1 MAPRPRHLLVIAAV
15 AVSGV
20 IGFMVS
26 RSLEEDRRLAPPAAA
41 PGSAPKPAV
50 PAPAD
55 QGGEALL
62 AAAYPDLDGV
72 SQPLAQ
78 WRGKVLVVN
87 FWATWC
93 EPCKKEIPEFVK
105 VQAKFREKGVVF
117 VGIALDDRD
126 KVSAM
131 SRELGINYP
140 VLIAPLS
147 ALDISRTAGNRM
159 SALPFTAI
167 LDREGRVVLGKLG
180 GLDESSLTETI
191 SPLI

>member
-1 MAPRPRHLLVIAAV
+1 MEPRYRHLLVVAAV

-20 IGFMVS
+20 IGFVIS
-26 RSLEEDRRLAPPAAA
+26 RSLDGERKSAQLPAGAPAPKPAAA
-41 PGSAPKPAV
+41 PVNGK
-50 PAPAD
+50 
-55 QGGEALL
+55 ALL
-62 AAAYPDLDGV
+62 EAAYPDLEGV
-72 SQPLAQ
+72 NQPLAQ
-78 WRGKVLVVN
+78 WKGKVMVVN

-105 VQAKFREKGVVF
+105 VQSKMLEKGVIF

-126 KVSAM
+126 KVAVM

-147 ALDISRTAGNRM
+147 AIETSKTAGNTM

-167 LDREGRVVLGKLG
+167 LDREGRVALSKLG
-180 GLDESSLTETI
+180 GLDESSLIAAI

>member
-1 MAPRPRHLLVIAAV
+1 
-15 AVSGV
+15 
-20 IGFMVS
+20 
-26 RSLEEDRRLAPPAAA
+26 
-41 PGSAPKPAV
+41 
-50 PAPAD
+50 
-55 QGGEALL
+55 
-62 AAAYPDLDGV
+62 
-72 SQPLAQ
+72 
-78 WRGKVLVVN
+78 VN

>member
-1 MAPRPRHLLVIAAV
+1 MAPRLRHLLVIAAV

-20 IGFMVS
+20 IGFVVS
-26 RSLEEDRRLAPPAAA
+26 RSLEEDRKLAHVVPAPSQHTPPAA
-41 PGSAPKPAV
+41 PPS
-50 PAPAD
+50 D
-55 QGGEALL
+55 EGGQALL

-72 SQPLAQ
+72 NQSLSQ
-78 WRGKVLVVN
+78 WKGKVLVVN

-105 VQAKFREKGVVF
+105 IQSSLREKGVVF

-126 KVSAM
+126 KVAVM

-147 ALDISRTAGNRM
+147 AIEISKPAGNTM
-159 SALPFTAI
+159 SALPFTAV
-167 LDREGRVVLGKLG
+167 LSREGRVVLGKLG
-180 GLDESSLTETI
+180 GLDESKLLAAI